1 MLLKFRGAD
10 TVDVTQDPNTTFFTD
25 PARDGFNVLN
35 HNNVFCPTAGDANRT
50 FTLYGR
56 AFSQSDHH
64 GTKKSR
70 WATVTASGEPPP
82 RIRLVKQT

>member
-1 MLLKFRGAD
+1 MLVKFRGAD
-10 TVDVTQDPNTTFFTD
+10 TVDVTHDPNTTLFTD

-56 AFSQSDHH
+56 AFSQSDHQVITDTLIFH
-64 GTKKSR
+64 VRRSDGR
-70 WATVTASGEPPP
+70 
-82 RIRLVKQT
+82 R